1 MPDKSPE
8 ADPDPVAVDRREEA
22 SVAPDEASLAASAE
36 VPAESDDAAGE
47 PAGDQNHFGT
57 PYVAVVYF
65 HGMGSQRRFEETSRL
80 VEALDEVSNNGQR
93 ALYDITCH
101 VEPSNVKAG
110 EVVQYIRTVHSKS
123 GGNQSNGSGAPRTGR
138 LVHFYEGYWAPLTAR
153 EVGAATVL
161 WWLFKQAA
169 RPYQMLFGSRAA
181 RVSSPQSD
189 TRTTQG
195 SGLNRVSAALSSTW
209 RSVLPNWDWR
219 GHARLR
225 RAALREL
232 EARHKSLEQQAG
244 VSMPVG
250 VPQPEYQ
257 ATVAAASVRMQP
269 GDMRFLLRAYH
280 RFERPDIRRKF
291 PTGTYAEFR
300 AFLAAELERLRAGDS
315 AVTRVPLIADAWM
328 RYMVVSELRNA
339 AVLTSMVLAIVL
351 AILGSLQLTSA
362 VLGIVSIKS
371 WLGVDW
377 NAATIAG
384 SLATVFGLVPFLS
397 RYMGDVVF
405 WSTYEET
412 DRRFKK
418 RKEILCYGVKV
429 LKHVLKDKNCQR
441 VVVVA
446 HSLGTAVAHDVLLEL
461 GKEEWA
467 RHHGPRRFKSHGVK
481 LVKTD
486 EINKIEHF
494 VTAGSPID
502 KIHYFFESD
511 PGRSHRYTRVA
522 ETIRGDMGRKPFGN
536 NNNTPYLHWINFWDK
551 ADIISGSLESP
562 PNSTDTEV
570 CVDNVEVS
578 NGTWNPGSAH
588 TSYFTNRVV
597 LKYLLEI
604 IYQNKYSY
612 WAIGEPNRPSIR
624 SRPDYLAQ
632 NIGVGSGSSAV
643 RWVQAAAL
651 TLPWII
657 LVIVLWHFLARSALS

>member
-1 MPDKSPE
+1 MSDQSPE
-8 ADPDPVAVDRREEA
+8 ADSDRVVMA
-22 SVAPDEASLAASAE
+22 PSDAQPPAPDESVAEAGGPADAAEA
-36 VPAESDDAAGE
+36 PAESRSTEAD
-47 PAGDQNHFGT
+47 
-57 PYVAVVYF
+57 YVAVVYF
-65 HGMGSQRRFEETSRL
+65 HGMGSQRRFEETSHL
-80 VEALDEVSNNGQR
+80 VEALDAVSNNGRR
-93 ALYDITCH
+93 ALFDITCH
-101 VEPSNVKAG
+101 VEPSNVSRG
-110 EVVQYIRTVHSKS
+110 EVVQYIRTVHSGS
-123 GGNQSNGSGAPRTGR
+123 VRNQTNGPVAPRVCR
-138 LVHFYEGYWAPLTAR
+138 QVHFYEGYWAPLTAR
-153 EVGAATVL
+153 EVGATTVL
-161 WWLFKQAA
+161 WWLFRQAT
-169 RPYQMLFGSRAA
+169 RPYQMLLGSRAA
-181 RVSSPQSD
+181 HVSPLQSD
-189 TRTTQG
+189 SHTTQG
-195 SGLNRVSAALSSTW
+195 SSLNRPSALRSKW
-209 RSVLPNWDWR
+209 RSLLPNWDWR

-232 EARHKSLEQQAG
+232 EARYKSPQRRAG
-244 VSMPVG
+244 VSIPVEEPRPADQSD
-250 VPQPEYQ
+250 VSSEP
-257 ATVAAASVRMQP
+257 VRMQP

-280 RFERPDIRRKF
+280 RFERPDIRRKY
-291 PTGTYAEFR
+291 PTGTFAEFR
-300 AFLAAELERLRAGDS
+300 AFLVAELERLRPGDP

-339 AVLTSMVLAIVL
+339 AVLTSMVLAIAL
-351 AILGSLQLTSA
+351 AILGSLQLASA

-412 DRRFKK
+412 DSRFKK

-429 LKHVLKDKNCQR
+429 LKHVLKDKHCQR
-441 VVVVA
+441 VVVIA
-446 HSLGTAVAHDVLLEL
+446 HSLGAAVAHDVLLEL

-467 RHHGPRRFKSHGVK
+467 RHHGHRRFRSHGVK
-481 LVKTD
+481 LVKTH

-522 ETIRGDMGRKPFGN
+522 ETVRGDMGRKPFGN

-562 PNSTDTEV
+562 PNATDTEV

-578 NGTWNPGSAH
+578 NGTWNPGNAH
-588 TSYFTNRVV
+588 TSYFMNRVV
-597 LKYLLEI
+597 LKYLLDI
-604 IYQNKYSY
+604 IYENKYSY
-612 WAIGEPNRPSIR
+612 WAIGEPNRPGIR
-624 SRPDYLAQ
+624 SRPNYLAQ
-632 NIGVGSGSSAV
+632 NIGTGSGSSVV

-657 LVIVLWHFLARSALS
+657 LVIILWHFLARAALS